1 MATIVNPADLSP
13 TFGVNTASCLTTIA
27 SSAQTCL
34 AIDNA
39 VSRATTPLIDLY
51 HNAATVANDF
61 AYELDFN
68 AQNSTPAKKTF
79 ASVQAQVSV
88 NTASSEMGTYLVN
101 TINAGS
107 SQNNIKVGNNLG
119 QYRGTQTNTTPP
131 AGFIGETISSFVGAG
146 SAVAVSTGVGANVTS
161 ISLTPGVWDVSGLLM
176 IKGTLT
182 GTAID
187 MSLSTTSA
195 TAATFGDNRTATPT
209 MPTALSDIG
218 LTISSYRQLLNT
230 TTTIYLVVFVTYTVG
245 TATAYGR
252 ISATRVG

>member
-119 QYRGTQTNTTPP
+119 QYRGTQTNITPP
-131 AGFIGETISSFVGAG
+131 AGFIGETISSAVASG
-146 SAVAVSTGVGANVTS
+146 SAVSVSSATPTNVTS
-161 ISLTPGVWDVSGLLM
+161 ISLTAGVWDVCCLGQLS
-176 IKGTLT
+176 GTLT
-182 GTAID
+182 GTAYSVNI
-187 MSLSTTSA
+187 STTSA
-195 TAATFGDNRTATPT
+195 TQGTGGDNNIATPT
-209 MPTALSDIG
+209 VPTALSDLG
-218 LTISSYRQLLNT
+218 LSIAGYRLLLNAT
-230 TTTIYLVVFVTYTVG
+230 TTVYLVVQTTYTVG